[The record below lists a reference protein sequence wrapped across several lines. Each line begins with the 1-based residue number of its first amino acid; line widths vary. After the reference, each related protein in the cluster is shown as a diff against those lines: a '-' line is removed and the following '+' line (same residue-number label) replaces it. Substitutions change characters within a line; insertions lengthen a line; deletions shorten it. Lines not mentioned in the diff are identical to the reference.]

1 MPSPV
6 YLPNPEIE
14 LGVSFTNWAI
24 RECKYVNSC
33 KYNVNTMQIV
43 ASIWQIQVSLFETFW
58 IFFWV
63 IFDPAVVQFALV
75 EGYFH

>member
-1 MPSPV
+1 
-6 YLPNPEIE
+6 
-14 LGVSFTNWAI
+14 
-24 RECKYVNSC
+24 
-33 KYNVNTMQIV
+33 MQIV